1 MNSIPYEQLSR
12 EISLYP
18 NYWLPKFNLTIDIRD
33 KITNL
38 IPNEQFMK
46 EKLFS
51 YINCLVRDQVII

>member
-38 IPNEQFMK
+38 
-46 EKLFS
+46 
-51 YINCLVRDQVII
+51 